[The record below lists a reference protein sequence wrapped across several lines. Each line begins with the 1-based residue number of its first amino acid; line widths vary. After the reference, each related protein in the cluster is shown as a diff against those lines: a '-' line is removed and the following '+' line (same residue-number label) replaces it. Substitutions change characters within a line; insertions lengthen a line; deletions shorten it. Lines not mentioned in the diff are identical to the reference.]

1 MLSLSYHFERASVSL
16 VQQDHAKLYINLQE
30 VELAHRMTSQT
41 PTGENP
47 FELAFGTKKVILV
60 KVGFTSF
67 KADH

>member
-30 VELAHRMTSQT
+30 VELAHRTTSQT
-41 PTGENP
+41 PTSENP

-67 KADH
+67 KVDH